1 MNQLSIDVWFIRIG
15 HYFAEIP
22 PFKTLESEGEMVLYQ
37 TVAKK
42 KQFFLMLSVSNS
54 ESNL

>member
-1 MNQLSIDVWFIRIG
+1 MNQISIDVWFIRIG